1 MTVRRRR
8 GGRPQV
14 PGERDQLVLEE
25 LRRPELRGRVRQVLA
40 VPAAKLIVSRRTGK
54 GTK

>member
-1 MTVRRRR
+1 VA
-8 GGRPQV
+8 GADAQV

-40 VPAAKLIVSRRTGK
+40 VPAVELIVSRRTGK
-54 GTK
+54 ETK